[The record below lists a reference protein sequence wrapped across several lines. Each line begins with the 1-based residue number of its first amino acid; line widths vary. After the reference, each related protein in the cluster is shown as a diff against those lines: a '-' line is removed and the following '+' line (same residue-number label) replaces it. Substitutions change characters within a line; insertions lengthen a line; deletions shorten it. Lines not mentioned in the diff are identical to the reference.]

1 MDSIINWINNLEA
14 ASDPTSLPK
23 PAPSLPSQAASRKR
37 KTISNYSL
45 ASPPLSYT
53 GGDDN
58 IMTSTPQ
65 KRRRMQSQD
74 GLPDPDA
81 TPRPGARSIPS
92 SAASISGSETSSLSR
107 SSSVK
112 GQMMRL
118 RMSGTGV
125 ETKSLNE
132 DTVPAVAKPL
142 FLTMAE
148 IERGLN
154 ILPAAL
160 RNIIRDDQGLS
171 QDDFESQWQ
180 YSFKSANKPDH
191 LPGRIPSIVQ
201 IKIILARTTKCE
213 NGKLDEAS
221 WNTMV
226 HWPLLSLIFEDDFGE
241 QCSDFN
247 TIPCPTARPHRA
259 YTPGL
264 SSARMVDLCIYATL
278 NQYPELDTAINA
290 FTDTTATH
298 SVNHTDYYGLQFTP
312 LIISIETKQPGG
324 GEWDRAQLQMGVW
337 HAAQWNFL
345 RSGVEQ
351 KLRTQ
356 RPAQDDETFKAETLS
371 ALSKLGFIPG
381 IFVNGSRWHLVISTY
396 DDGKTTLWAE
406 WVFGATKSLMKI
418 FAVIAGVRELTAWG
432 RDQYLPWFKENVLT
446 VEED

>member
-1 MDSIINWINNLEA
+1 
-14 ASDPTSLPK
+14 
-23 PAPSLPSQAASRKR
+23 
-37 KTISNYSL
+37 
-45 ASPPLSYT
+45 
-53 GGDDN
+53 
-58 IMTSTPQ
+58 MTSTPQ

-92 SAASISGSETSSLSR
+92 SAASISGSEASSLSR

-132 DTVPAVAKPL
+132 DSVPAVAKPL

-180 YSFKSANKPDH
+180 YSFKSANKPDN

-201 IKIILARTTKCE
+201 TKIILARTTKCE

-226 HWPLLSLIFEDDFGE
+226 IGP
-241 QCSDFN
+241 CFN
-247 TIPCPTARPHRA
+247 LYLRTTLVNSAAILTLYLARPHRA

-264 SSARMVDLCIYATL
+264 SSARMIDLCIYATL
-278 NQYPELDTAINA
+278 NQYPELDTAIKA

-298 SVNHTDYYGLQFTP
+298 SVNHTGYYGLQFSP

-356 RPAQDDETFKAETLS
+356 RPAQDDDTFKAETLS

-432 RDQYLPWFKENVLT
+432 RDQYLPWFKQNVLT
-446 VEED
+446 VEEDNLV